1 MSDNITKPPLEMV
14 TVKILDREYGV
25 SCPKEDVDDLC
36 NSARLLDTRMRE
48 IRRSGKIVGID
59 RIAVMAALNISHELI
74 KAQTELSTQH
84 RLTEEHIN
92 KLNDKIERAL
102 MSAREL
108 NV

>member
-1 MSDNITKPPLEMV
+1 MSNNTTKAPPEMI
-14 TVKILDREYGV
+14 TVKILDRDYGV

-36 NSARLLDTRMRE
+36 NSARLLDERMRE

-74 KAQTELSTQH
+74 KAHSELATQQ
-84 RLTEEHIN
+84 RLTEEHITN
-92 KLNDKIERAL
+92 LNDKIERAL
-102 MSAREL
+102 ASAREL